1 MISPQKNKFIMPYIT
16 RKEFLQTSA
25 VLLTALATG
34 SSFGIKKTG
43 PLLSF
48 STLGCPDWTF
58 QQITSFAEVHGY
70 KGIEVRGIRRQMDLS
85 KCPEFSTEK
94 SREATVTLMKEKGL
108 RFVGLGSSANLHFAE
123 GMDRARNIAEAKVF
137 IDLAQQIN
145 CPYIRVF
152 PNKFPKEQQK
162 AVTIDLIIKGL
173 LELGDYAKPKNV
185 TVLME
190 THGDVVKIDDLE
202 MIMRSTEH
210 SNLGLVWDI
219 SNMWAVTKEPP
230 ADAWKR
236 LKKYIRHAHI
246 KDAKLLA
253 DGKLQY
259 TLPGQGDVP
268 IFEAI
273 DLLAKNGYKGFYS
286 FEWEKM
292 WHPEI
297 AEPENALA
305 DYPKIMKKHFKN

>member
-1 MISPQKNKFIMPYIT
+1 MPVIT

-25 VLLTALATG
+25 ILLAALATG
-34 SSFGIKKTG
+34 SSFGVKKTS

-58 QQITSFAEVHGY
+58 KQITSFAVEHGY
-70 KGIEVRGIRRQMDLS
+70 KGIEVRGIQRQMDLS
-85 KCPEFSTEK
+85 KCPEFSTER
-94 SREATVTLMKEKGL
+94 SREATVMLMKEKGL
-108 RFVGLGSSANLHFAE
+108 RFVGLGSSASLHFAE
-123 GMDRARNIAEAKVF
+123 GMDRAKNLAEAKVF

-152 PNKFPKEQQK
+152 PNKFPKAQQK
-162 AVTIDLIIKGL
+162 AATIDLIIKGL

-190 THGDVVKIDDLE
+190 THGDVVKTDDLE
-202 MIMRSTEH
+202 MIMRSAEH

-219 SNMWAVTKEPP
+219 ANMWTVTKERP
-230 ADAWKR
+230 ADAWKK
-236 LKKYIRHAHI
+236 LKKYIRHTHI

-259 TLPGQGDVP
+259 TLTGQGDVP
-268 IFEAI
+268 IFEGI
-273 DLLAKNGYKGFYS
+273 DLLAKDGYKGFYS

-297 AEPENALA
+297 AEPEIALA
-305 DYPKIMKKHFKN
+305 DYPKVMKKHFKRI